1 MRASL
6 EKDVADH
13 SLSRPS
19 TMREAYFNIG
29 QYYLA
34 RQDRIKAREFSEKT
48 VATGMLMYAEYGDA
62 VLELQRLSQT
72 PS

>member
-1 MRASL
+1 
-6 EKDVADH
+6 
-13 SLSRPS
+13 
-19 TMREAYFNIG
+19 MREAYFSIG

-34 RQDRIKAREFSEKT
+34 RQDLIKAREFFEKT

-62 VLELQRLSQT
+62 VLELQRLSQP